1 MKLMNVK
8 QLLIPHLPIIIKSR
22 KVDISYKHIIQLLKI
37 NDHKLSEVD
46 DNTLIKIASQIC
58 IQFSQNTLYSK
69 YSLIS
74 VMLIPE
80 SEKSEYI
87 DNTFYKY
94 GSYHLS
100 LVKAMGFYEKYKL
113 TKEVLLDSYSTN
125 IIDKLYAKRLMRWF
139 EVDDRDLIK
148 SIKSKMPVEKYNQL
162 AQQNITTLE
171 NLDETYIKFY
181 NFAREKLMTQFVSF
195 N

>member
-1 MKLMNVK
+1 MNVK

-37 NDHKLSEVD
+37 NDNKLVD
-46 DNTLIKIASQIC
+46 INDNVLIKSATQTYN
-58 IQFSQNTLYSK
+58 QFVHKTLYSK

-100 LVKAMGFYEKYKL
+100 LAKAMGIYEKYMI
-113 TKEVLLDSYSTN
+113 TKEILHDSYSTN

-148 SIKSKMPVEKYNQL
+148 SIKSKMPVEKYNEL